1 MKTRA
6 VQFLFFFVCTIF
18 AAALQDMWPVF
29 GGAKPPFLLALVLHW
44 AATDRPTN
52 NSERHPSRTRQ
63 FYAARWIPVAIFAG
77 AFEDALSGFPIGC
90 ATGFFLLVGVSIR
103 FLLSIANAPSP
114 SALGL
119 VSVTLAAP
127 LHELWLAVWGV
138 AGNDPAPIIRFFASA
153 LPAAPVGAAIFF
165 IMPRLEKNVG
175 FEGPEAIGREA

>member
-1 MKTRA
+1 M
-6 VQFLFFFVCTIF
+6 
-18 AAALQDMWPVF
+18 
-29 GGAKPPFLLALVLHW
+29 
-44 AATDRPTN
+44 
-52 NSERHPSRTRQ
+52 
-63 FYAARWIPVAIFAG
+63 
-77 AFEDALSGFPIGC
+77 
-90 ATGFFLLVGVSIR
+90 
-103 FLLSIANAPSP
+103 
-114 SALGL
+114 LGL